1 MLRGQMA
8 AHSQLERM
16 PLKGTQQGMRKE
28 LKGNGGREGRGDWQ
42 GMQGLIGGL
51 EMQSISHLLFLRR

>member
-16 PLKGTQQGMRKE
+16 ALKGTQQGMRSE
-28 LKGNGGREGRGDWQ
+28 LEGTETEKG
-42 GMQGLIGGL
+42 GGL
-51 EMQSISHLLFLRR
+51 ARHAGAD